1 MRGFFIAFF
10 LIGRGIYKILNECAK
25 ANVPVPTYEFYWGG
39 IEVHFTSVKTSV
51 KILALMRETPE
62 ITIPALAK
70 ETGVAIRSVERAIE
84 KLKKENKIERIG
96 PDNGGYWKVL

>member
-1 MRGFFIAFF
+1 MR
-10 LIGRGIYKILNECAK
+10 KI
-25 ANVPVPTYEFYWGG
+25 
-39 IEVHFTSVKTSV
+39 
-51 KILALMRETPE
+51 PE

-70 ETGVAIRSVERAIE
+70 ETGVTIRSVERAIE

>member
-1 MRGFFIAFF
+1 MIESW
-10 LIGRGIYKILNECAK
+10 GRGIYKILNECAK
-25 ANVPVPTYEFYWGG
+25 ANVPAPTYEFYWGG
-39 IEVHFTSVKTSV
+39 IEVHFKSV

-70 ETGVAIRSVERAIE
+70 ETGITIRSVERAIE

-96 PDNGGYWKVL
+96 ADKGGYWKVIGNSK

>member
-1 MRGFFIAFF
+1 MHFTAV
-10 LIGRGIYKILNECAK
+10 KISEK
-25 ANVPVPTYEFYWGG
+25 KDVSVK
-39 IEVHFTSVKTSV
+39 TSVKTSV
-51 KILALMRETPE
+51 KILALMRKIPE

-70 ETGVAIRSVERAIE
+70 ETGVTIRSVERAIE

>member
-1 MRGFFIAFF
+1 MCKSKCTSSCLRI
-10 LIGRGIYKILNECAK
+10 LLGR
-25 ANVPVPTYEFYWGG
+25 
-39 IEVHFTSVKTSV
+39 IEVHFTSV
-51 KILALMRETPE
+51 KILALMREAPE

-70 ETGVAIRSVERAIE
+70 ETRIAIHSVERAIE